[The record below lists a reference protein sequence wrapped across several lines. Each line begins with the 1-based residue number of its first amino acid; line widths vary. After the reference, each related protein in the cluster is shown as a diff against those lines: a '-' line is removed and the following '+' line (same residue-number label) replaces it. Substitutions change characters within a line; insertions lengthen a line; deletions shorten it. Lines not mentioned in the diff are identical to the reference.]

1 MEFVQA
7 FCNIYKYEAHVYF
20 GDLRPLI
27 IKPFKDN
34 RNGDTEVIY
43 LYLKGNNHYNLLSL
57 DPKSDFEMLE
67 GCNYAFNDISCKD
80 KEVEKPN
87 IIKNINIENT
97 EEINLCNL
105 GSSSDK
111 TTKYDARVPYV
122 RKTVDCSHLCPSNA
136 FLTVSEVQFGDTHSV
151 ADELKEQGLIEHVR
165 RENTRISG
173 TGDAQIA

>member
-136 FLTVSEVQFGDTHSV
+136 FLTVSEVQFGD
-151 ADELKEQGLIEHVR
+151 
-165 RENTRISG
+165 
-173 TGDAQIA
+173 